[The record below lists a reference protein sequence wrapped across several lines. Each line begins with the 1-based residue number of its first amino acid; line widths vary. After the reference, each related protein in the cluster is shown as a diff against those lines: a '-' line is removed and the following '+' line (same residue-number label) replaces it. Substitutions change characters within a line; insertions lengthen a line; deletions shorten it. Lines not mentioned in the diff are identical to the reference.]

1 MVKASTETVL
11 AALTANGLSNPNMT
25 AFDGQR
31 ILVTNAQ
38 SADSVSLWKAPD
50 LTPLSSFSTGPG
62 SNPGSVQ
69 RRCQLLGRPLGNQPP
84 RSILMV
90 ELARLR

>member
-50 LTPLSSFSTGPG
+50 LTPLGSFSTGPG
-62 SNPGSVQ
+62 SNPGSV
-69 RRCQLLGRPLGNQPP
+69 CSDGVNFWVVLWGTNH
-84 RSILMV
+84 
-90 ELARLR
+90 LARF